1 MNGAGK
7 STFIKLICR
16 LYEPT
21 KGEILINGENISS
34 YDPAEYSNLLTVVLQ
49 DFKLLAFSVLENIVL
64 QKEFVEDMLNS
75 ALREANIEDKIYK
88 LKNRENTYISKE
100 FDDDGVEFSGG
111 ERQKIAIARA
121 IYRNSKIFILD
132 EPNSAMDPISESR
145 FYENFRNITEQK
157 TTIYISHRLASARFC
172 DNIAVFNDGRIT
184 EYGSHEYLVKHKG
197 IYYDLF
203 NKQAS
208 GYVYGED

>member
-1 MNGAGK
+1 M
-7 STFIKLICR
+7 
-16 LYEPT
+16 YEPT

>member
-1 MNGAGK
+1 
-7 STFIKLICR
+7 
-16 LYEPT
+16 
-21 KGEILINGENISS
+21 
-34 YDPAEYSNLLTVVLQ
+34 
-49 DFKLLAFSVLENIVL
+49 
-64 QKEFVEDMLNS
+64 MLNS